1 MIEKIAGRYST
12 GKYSD
17 ITDAILQLENNKLVV
32 FDEKANE
39 LYRANFYDTKIS
51 ARLGTIPR
59 RFVFPDH
66 SNFETDENELVDKL
80 IRSRGKSHGLVH
92 KLEGKLHFI
101 LFALFLTVAT
111 SWTILFVGLPFLAK
125 TVADRLPNDLL
136 NEASESTLDALDYLA
151 LQPSELSRQRQI
163 EIRSMIRETLPQNS
177 KSSFQILFRKGKSLG
192 ANAFALPNGSIV
204 FTDELIEL
212 LKKDE
217 EIFAVFAHELGHV
230 VKRHSLRQLLQ
241 STSVAIISYLILGE
255 ATEGLLDALNA
266 LPALLMNSSYSRE
279 FETEADDYAIHM
291 LKQLQ
296 ISPEHLGNAL
306 ANLSYYHSE
315 EEGIK
320 YLQTHPP
327 TKERILKTKD
337 N

>member
-1 MIEKIAGRYST
+1 MIKEITGRYST
-12 GKYSD
+12 GKSSH
-17 ITDAILQLENNKLVV
+17 TTNAVLQLENNELVV
-32 FDEKANE
+32 FDEKGNE

-51 ARLGTIPR
+51 VRLGTIPR

-80 IRSRGKSHGLVH
+80 IRSRGKSHGLIH

-163 EIRSMIRETLPQNS
+163 EIRSMIRETLPQHS
-177 KSSFQILFRKGKSLG
+177 KYSFQILFRKGKSLG

-279 FETEADDYAIHM
+279 FETEADDYAIHL

-306 ANLSYYHSE
+306 TSLSHYHSE